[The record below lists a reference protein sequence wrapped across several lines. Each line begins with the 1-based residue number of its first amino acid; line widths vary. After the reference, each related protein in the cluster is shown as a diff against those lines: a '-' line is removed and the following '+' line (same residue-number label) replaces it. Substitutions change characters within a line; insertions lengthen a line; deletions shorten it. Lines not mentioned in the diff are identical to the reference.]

1 MDEGRQLLDSGSR
14 GADHADGASAETRAR
29 FATASVLARTE
40 ISRSDGPASGASAGH
55 IPASASIDRPGGVPM
70 TTATSATPASCLA
83 CSATRMRSI
92 ESKYEFRRTAHTKR
106 IPGLQSSHYRVRS
119 SKADHHEAPLLEVV
133 VNIPSF
139 PVARTARAPRR
150 DARRQD
156 APVEEDL
163 DIRHPG
169 EDLLEVIEQLDAVPG
184 DDDDH
189 PRHRSSP
196 SENLPSW
203 SLGHFSCPERAKHFK
218 AFSNGIAHAADSI
231 FGGKNDLPCT
241 VSTDNR
247 QANGPPSLSRL
258 PPRDPPARVS
268 SRAIPRRR
276 ERRGDPRPAMCGA
289 EATIPRSWSGGG
301 SSTIR

>member
-1 MDEGRQLLDSGSR
+1 MRATVVVALLRAAPAVVRGRTSERACSVSR
-14 GADHADGASAETRAR
+14 LALRSSSTLARAR
-29 FATASVLARTE
+29 FATVSVLARTE
-40 ISRSDGPASGASAGH
+40 TRRSEGPDPGASAGH
-55 IPASASIDRPGGVPM
+55 MPASASIERPAGVPM

-119 SKADHHEAPLLEVV
+119 SKADHHEAPLLELVV
-133 VNIPSF
+133 DIPSF

-218 AFSNGIAHAADSI
+218 AF
-231 FGGKNDLPCT
+231 
-241 VSTDNR
+241 
-247 QANGPPSLSRL
+247 
-258 PPRDPPARVS
+258 
-268 SRAIPRRR
+268 
-276 ERRGDPRPAMCGA
+276 
-289 EATIPRSWSGGG
+289 
-301 SSTIR
+301 